1 LLNRRLKRT
10 GVLRIVEA
18 QICPEDFGRSEPED
32 YRFVR
37 AFQNAGIADFQFG
50 YLVVY
55 RGKARVSTVPYFLT
69 DYRLN
74 TLVTNPI
81 LKWLLA
87 PLSFKVACVGHPS
100 TDAGWIEGEKS
111 EEVLDAVSSI
121 LRAKAPVTAYK
132 WFLEPLPLNGFVEV
146 AGLPISVLRTSGEYP
161 ASFGHKKRK
170 NLLKKLE
177 KSSALA
183 FVEYT
188 PDYPLPE
195 ALIADIHHLYQ
206 KTAARANLHFEQLTA
221 DYFRLTAGISTYLLA
236 LEGDRP
242 IGFAQWIRKEKRMAG
257 KYVGMAY
264 DRSRAY
270 ELYFGLAI
278 RSIQNGLRDGVTEF
292 ELGVVSYYS
301 KRLLGAELMPTHLYF
316 RHRNALVHRVLEK
329 CRFLLEPSAEE
340 LK

>member
-1 LLNRRLKRT
+1 M
-10 GVLRIVEA
+10 LRVVET
-18 QICPEDFGRSEPED
+18 QICPDDLGRSEPED

-37 AFQNAGIADFQFG
+37 AFQDAGIADFQFG

-55 RGKARVSTVPYFLT
+55 RGEARVSTVPYFLT

-74 TLVTNPI
+74 TLVTHPF
-81 LKWLLA
+81 LKRLLA
-87 PLSFKVACVGHPS
+87 PLKFRMACVGHPS
-100 TDAGWIEGEKS
+100 TDAGRIEGEQS
-111 EEVLDAVSSI
+111 EEVLDAVNRL

-132 WFLEPLPLNGFVEV
+132 WFLEPLPLHGFVEV
-146 AGLPISVLRTSGEYP
+146 HGLPISILRTSGAYP
-161 ASFGHKKRK
+161 ASLGRRKRK
-170 NLLKKLE
+170 NLLQKLE
-177 KSSALA
+177 KSSALV

-188 PDYPLPE
+188 PDHPLPE
-195 ALIADIHHLYQ
+195 ELSADVHGLYQ
-206 KTAARANLHFEQLTA
+206 RTAARANLHFEQLTVE
-221 DYFRLTAGISTYLLA
+221 YFRLTAAISTYLLA
-236 LEGDRP
+236 FEGDRL
-242 IGFAQWIRKEKRMAG
+242 IGFAQWIRKDHRMAG
-257 KYVGMAY
+257 KYVGMDY

-301 KRLLGAELMPTHLYF
+301 KRLLGADLTPTHLYF
-316 RHRNALVHRVLEK
+316 RHRNALLHWVLAK

>member
-1 LLNRRLKRT
+1 M
-10 GVLRIVEA
+10 LRIVET

-55 RGKARVSTVPYFLT
+55 RGEARVSTVPYFLT

-74 TLVTNPI
+74 TLVTNSF

-100 TDAGWIEGEKS
+100 TDAGRIEGEKS
-111 EEVLDAVSSI
+111 EEVLDAVNRSLRTKASI
-121 LRAKAPVTAYK
+121 TAYK
-132 WFLEPLPLNGFVEV
+132 WFLEPLPLDGFVKV
-146 AGLPISVLRTSGEYP
+146 SGLPISLLRASGEYP
-161 ASFGHKKRK
+161 ASYGHKKRK

-183 FVEYT
+183 FVEFT
-188 PDYPLPE
+188 PDHPLPE
-195 ALIADIHHLYQ
+195 ALIVDLHNLYQ
-206 KTAARANLHFEQLTA
+206 KTAARANLHFERLTA
-221 DYFRLTAGISTYLLA
+221 EYFRLTAGISTYLLA
-236 LEGDRP
+236 FEGERP
-242 IGFAQWIRKEKRMAG
+242 IGFAQWIRKDHRMAG
-257 KYVGMAY
+257 KYVGMDYA
-264 DRSRAY
+264 RSPAY

-278 RSIQNGLRDGVTEF
+278 RSIQNGVRDGVTEF
-292 ELGVVSYYS
+292 DLGVVSYYS
-301 KRLLGAELMPTHLYF
+301 KRLLGADLIPTHLYF
-316 RHRNALVHRVLEK
+316 RHRNALAHWVLQK
-329 CRFLLEPSAEE
+329 FRFLLEPSADE